1 MYMSIK
7 RLKRGIHIQNRVIN
21 KLLMPQATIRM
32 RKEFGFKNVNT
43 NIIVL
48 MIFSMKK
55 RLMVGGS

>member
-1 MYMSIK
+1 
-7 RLKRGIHIQNRVIN
+7 
-21 KLLMPQATIRM
+21 MPQATIRM

-55 RLMVGGS
+55 WLMVGGS